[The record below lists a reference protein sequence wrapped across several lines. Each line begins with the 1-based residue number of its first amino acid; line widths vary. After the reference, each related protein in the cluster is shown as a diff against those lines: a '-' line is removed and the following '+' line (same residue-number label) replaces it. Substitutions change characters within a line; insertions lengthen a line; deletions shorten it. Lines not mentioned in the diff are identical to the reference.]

1 MITVVGMD
9 GSALSPRAEAALA
22 AATLVAGAR
31 RHLAVAPHQARTVV
45 LGELAPALDA
55 LAAHD
60 GDAVVLAS
68 GDPGF
73 FGIVRAL
80 RGRGLKFTV
89 LPAVSSVALAFARA
103 GLPAWPGPAPGGQ
116 RVPCPSQGRGAYR
129 ARVRPGGDRRRAG
142 GLGPPARRL

>member
-9 GSALSPRAEAALA
+9 GSPLSPQAEAALA

-31 RHLAVAPHQARTVV
+31 RHLAAVSAPALAPARPAATANGLPQAQVIV

-80 RGRGLKFTV
+80 RDRGLPCTV
-89 LPAVSSVALAFARA
+89 LPAVSSVAVTSCAAIADSRNF
-103 GLPAWPGPAPGGQ
+103 GL
-116 RVPCPSQGRGAYR
+116 
-129 ARVRPGGDRRRAG
+129 
-142 GLGPPARRL
+142 